1 MSESDQIPSAIA
13 VALQMPED
21 PQRPLVETLIAQL
34 QSKQTLLVIDNC
46 EHLLASC
53 AELIAPLLQSSARL
67 RILATSREAL
77 AVPGEVIIPVP
88 PLAVPP
94 RGD

>member
-1 MSESDQIPSAIA
+1 M
-13 VALQMPED
+13 
-21 PQRPLVETLIAQL
+21 
-34 QSKQTLLVIDNC
+34 IDNC

-94 RGD
+94 GGLTLQRWESSPLSDCSWIEHLPCGRASRSPLPTRLR